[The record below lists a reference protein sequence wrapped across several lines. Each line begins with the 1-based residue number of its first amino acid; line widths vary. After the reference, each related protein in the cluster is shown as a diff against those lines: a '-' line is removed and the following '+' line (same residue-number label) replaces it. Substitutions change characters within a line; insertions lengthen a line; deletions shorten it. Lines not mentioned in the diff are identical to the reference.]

1 VSCEANAP
9 RALSAYAVIL
19 VGRLVDWRGRERR
32 WIIVTSKKI
41 KMGNLVFCFV
51 MSITFVS
58 WLVGWGGREVD
69 WVDWYAMAIAK
80 RDQKHVLL
88 DLVVF
93 CFFLGEWSLGTY
105 SYTCRWM

>member
-69 WVDWYAMAIAK
+69 WVDWI
-80 RDQKHVLL
+80 D
-88 DLVVF
+88 
-93 CFFLGEWSLGTY
+93 
-105 SYTCRWM
+105 

>member
-1 VSCEANAP
+1 LMTLDFN
-9 RALSAYAVIL
+9 
-19 VGRLVDWRGRERR
+19 RR
-32 WIIVTSKKI
+32 VYSP
-41 KMGNLVFCFV
+41 
-51 MSITFVS
+51 
-58 WLVGWGGREVD
+58 
-69 WVDWYAMAIAK
+69 WYAMAIAK